1 MPATEVWEPATRKR
15 RLMSPA
21 SREAV
26 GGRLMAH
33 TPVVDGGTAFSA
45 PQVLRSRSR
54 TRRRRRKRS
63 WAAPWAFLAPFWRW
77 PALFSAHPSFFC
89 RDLGSPQRA
98 SGTRANERERL
109 MGPLFYRDRPVRT
122 HGLDAPTAAL
132 VAIIAIRLWSLH
144 EAVKA
149 ACRLTRRSTQGRKP
163 WHVRP
168 ELI

>member
-1 MPATEVWEPATRKR
+1 MTHP
-15 RLMSPA
+15 S
-21 SREAV
+21 
-26 GGRLMAH
+26 
-33 TPVVDGGTAFSA
+33 VVDGSTAFSV

-63 WAAPWAFLAPFWRW
+63 WAALWAFPAPFWRW

-89 RDLGSPQRA
+89 RDLGSPQWA
-98 SGTRANERERL
+98 SGTWANEHERL
-109 MGPLFYRDRPVRT
+109 IDRRFYGGRLVRT
-122 HGLDAPTAAL
+122 NRLDAPRAAL

>member
-1 MPATEVWEPATRKR
+1 MPATEVWEPVTRKR

-26 GGRLMAH
+26 GGRLMTL
-33 TPVVDGGTAFSA
+33 TPVVDGSTAFSV

-63 WAAPWAFLAPFWRW
+63 WAALWASLALFWRG
-77 PALFSAHPSFFC
+77 PALFSAHPSFLC
-89 RDLGSPQRA
+89 RDLRSPQRVFGA
-98 SGTRANERERL
+98 WANKRGRLMDPRFYRERL
-109 MGPLFYRDRPVRT
+109 VRT
-122 HGLDAPTAAL
+122 EGLDDPTAAL
-132 VAIIAIRLWSLH
+132 VAIIAIRIWSLH